1 MFRRADVDWGDGLF
15 TWSGKAYHCLADLAL
30 WLRLLAR
37 GGAYYCA
44 SALSEYRVHRGQE
57 QRTLGIDCI
66 TERFDLVMQARA
78 VGFLREPAQVR
89 AALARVDNLAKAW
102 SARPSLP
109 AADREA
115 LADLGRAIEAS
126 LAKLP

>member
-1 MFRRADVDWGDGLF
+1 
-15 TWSGKAYHCLADLAL
+15 
-30 WLRLLAR
+30 
-37 GGAYYCA
+37 
-44 SALSEYRVHRGQE
+44 
-57 QRTLGIDCI
+57 RTLGIDCI

-78 VGFLREPAQVR
+78 AGFLREPAQVR